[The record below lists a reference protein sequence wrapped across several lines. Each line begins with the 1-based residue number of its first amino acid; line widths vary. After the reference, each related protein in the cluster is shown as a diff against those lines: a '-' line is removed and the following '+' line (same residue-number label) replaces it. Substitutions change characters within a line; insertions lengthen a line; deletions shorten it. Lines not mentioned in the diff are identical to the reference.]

1 LTPEEFSD
9 KVHSGLGEVGEGLML
24 SRIPLRMK
32 NFFSRHFS
40 PARIFILSFAG
51 VILAGGILL
60 WFPFSATKDHLRFVD
75 ALFTSTSGVCVTGLV
90 VIDVGKDLS
99 TLGQVI
105 SIFLFQIGGLGI
117 ITFSTVFFVLM
128 GRGISFKGREIV
140 QSTFLHTP
148 TRDFVVILKSVL
160 WFTFVTEALGTLFLF
175 IRFSQDFPIG
185 TALYHAVYNAI
196 SAFNNC
202 GYSLFS
208 DNLMGYQ
215 GDLIVNLTIMGLIVH
230 GGIGFIVQY
239 EIISKLRGIQKKLSV
254 HTKIVL
260 ITTAILILSGAIL
273 FYTFERNHII
283 KDAPMLTQML
293 ASLFQSVTPRTAGF
307 NTVDIGLL
315 TNATILLMVI
325 LMFIGASPGSTAG
338 GVKTTSFA
346 LLLLMIWN
354 RLKGN
359 ENVNIFNRTIPREIM
374 SRSIS
379 IIFAS
384 AFSITIITSVL
395 LIAGLGKLPPIE
407 SRHFFIEYLF
417 DTVSAFGTVGLSM
430 GVTPKLNDIQK
441 YALMIMMF
449 AGRVGPLTLAF
460 SLSRGGGVK
469 GITYAEEGVMVG

>member
-1 LTPEEFSD
+1 
-9 KVHSGLGEVGEGLML
+9 M
-24 SRIPLRMK
+24 RIRIRIST
-32 NFFSRHFS
+32 FFSRRLS
-40 PARIFILSFAG
+40 PPRIFVLSFAA

-60 WFPFSATKDHLRFVD
+60 RFPFSAAKDHLRFVD
-75 ALFTSTSGVCVTGLV
+75 ALFTSTSAVCVTGLV
-90 VIDVGKDLS
+90 VIDIGRDL
-99 TLGQVI
+99 TILGQVI
-105 SIFLFQIGGLGI
+105 TIFLFQIGGLGI

-148 TRDFVVILKSVL
+148 RRDFIVIAKSVL
-160 WFTFVTEALGTLFLF
+160 FFTFVIESFGTLFLF
-175 IRFSQDFPIG
+175 TRFSQDFSIG
-185 TALYHAVYNAI
+185 WALYHAIYNAI

-239 EIISKLRGIQKKLSV
+239 EVLSRLKGVQKRLSV
-254 HTKIVL
+254 HAKIVL
-260 ITTAILILSGAIL
+260 ITTAILILSGAFL
-273 FYTFERNHII
+273 FYLFERNHII
-283 KDAPMLTQML
+283 QDVPIMNKILV
-293 ASLFQSVTPRTAGF
+293 SLFQSVTPRTAGF

-315 TNATILLMVI
+315 TNATILLMII
-325 LMFIGASPGSTAG
+325 LMFIGASPGSTGG
-338 GVKTTSFA
+338 GVKTTSA
-346 LLLLMIWN
+346 TLLVLLMWD

-359 ENVNIFNRTIPREIM
+359 LDVNIFNRTIPREIV

-384 AFSITIITSVL
+384 AFSIAIITSVL
-395 LIAGLGKLPPIE
+395 LIAGGGKLPPTA
-407 SRHFFIEYLF
+407 SRHFFVEYLF

-430 GVTPKLNDIQK
+430 GVTPKLNDVQK
-441 YALMIMMF
+441 YALILMMF

-460 SLSRGGGVK
+460 SLSRSTGGK
-469 GITYAEEGVMVG
+469 SLTYAEEGVMVG

>member
-1 LTPEEFSD
+1 MPR
-9 KVHSGLGEVGEGLML
+9 
-24 SRIPLRMK
+24 RIFLK
-32 NFFSRHFS
+32 IKTFFSRHFP
-40 PARIFILSFAG
+40 PARIFVLSFAA
-51 VILAGGILL
+51 VIVIGGILL
-60 WFPFSATKDHLRFVD
+60 WFPFSATKGNLRFVD
-75 ALFTSTSGVCVTGLV
+75 ALFSSTSAVCVTGLV

-105 SIFLFQIGGLGI
+105 TIFLFQIGGLGI

-148 TRDFVVILKSVL
+148 RRDFIVIAKAVL
-160 WFTFVTEALGTLFLF
+160 WVTLLTEAIGTLFLF
-175 IRFSQDFPIG
+175 IRFSFDFPLG

-239 EIISKLRGIQKKLSV
+239 EVASWLKGKQKRISV
-254 HTKIVL
+254 HTKIVI
-260 ITTAILILSGAIL
+260 ITTTILILSGAIL
-273 FYTFERNHII
+273 FYIFERNHII
-283 KDAPMLTQML
+283 KDAPILNQIL

-315 TNATILLMVI
+315 TNPTILLLIM
-325 LMFIGASPGSTAG
+325 LMFIGASPGSTGG
-338 GVKTTSFA
+338 GVKTSSAA
-346 LLLLMIWN
+346 LLVLLLWN

-359 ENVNIFNRTIPREIM
+359 EDVNIFNRTVPREIV
-374 SRSIS
+374 SRAIS

-384 AFSITIITSVL
+384 AFSIAIITSVL
-395 LIAGLGKLPPIE
+395 LIAGGGNLLPLE
-407 SRHFFIEYLF
+407 SRHHFVEYLF

-430 GVTPKLNDIQK
+430 GVTPKLNDLQK
-441 YALMIMMF
+441 YALILMMF

-460 SLSRGGGVK
+460 SLSRGGAK
-469 GITYAEEGVMVG
+469 RGITYAEEGVMVG